1 MITRPRLPFSRKLV
15 VHRWLLGLFGCET
28 FDQLAAGL
36 RDEALEGLDTDNVH
50 CLHAA
55 LRLHLPEDRRPSL
68 SDDRLLEHDQS
79 IVGITQRLNRPR
91 IRRGEPELK
100 WKYFQ
105 YLSLL
110 FTEIYLKRY
119 FEDPAGLLAELAS
132 YAERFNT
139 SLPEAERVVAFD
151 PDGDPVSQLNKVAFQ
166 MATGSGKTLLM
177 HANILQYRR
186 RLKAGGRLH
195 TLNRMILLT
204 PNEGLSRQ
212 HIREFRAAGINAELF
227 NRNGSLLSGA
237 VVEVLDVHKLRN
249 ENDKK
254 AGKGEKTVP
263 VEAFEGNNLVL
274 VDEGHRGASSGRE
287 GAWIRRR
294 DELCADGFSFEYS
307 ATFSQAVKGNRD
319 LTDRYA
325 RATLF
330 DYSYRWFHDDGFG
343 KDFKIFNLEE
353 KPGQESGNELWR
365 AKYLTAALLTFFQQ
379 QHLYREGGSALQSY
393 NLERP
398 LWVFVGSRVVSGFSS
413 LEASDIADILR
424 FLSDYVA
431 DRTSAV
437 NRIHE
442 ILTQGLVASDG
453 RDLFRGQFAAL
464 TTKGLSAATVYG
476 ESLELLFN
484 APDGGSLHIARL
496 EGASGE
502 LALTVGDNDPFGVIN
517 VGDPAKLAKHLRDQ
531 EFDVVDRRFAGSLFH
546 GINDNDS
553 TVNLLVGAKK
563 FNEGWNSW
571 RVSSMGLM
579 RVGSTEGATI
589 IQLFGRGVRLKGRG
603 WTLKRSS
610 RLGSAHGEPPVSLR
624 PLETLQVFGV
634 RANYMAQFRAI
645 LEEEG
650 LDADRKPRF
659 VPVTREPLPTPGLKV
674 IRLKRAVAGQSPE
687 TAFTRIGPNA
697 VLRPPG
703 TGAAPEVDAYL
714 LRHPVVVDWYPKIRA
729 QRSKGAGG
737 EAAGEA
743 RHEARLTR
751 RHVEHLDLDELFLD
765 LQRFKVERG
774 WHNLTV
780 SRTAIRALLD
790 GDASGGSGWYR
801 LRVPAPE
808 LEFDDY
814 GKVRVWRDIALA
826 LLKKYAA
833 RFYAASRQAWEAR
846 HLEYRDLDYDD
857 PSYPAVVI
865 QEGLRTGYE
874 IEIAKSGD
882 ADADAEIAV
891 AIDRLIEH
899 AEAGRRDPHE
909 LGEVK
914 TISFDRHLYR
924 PLLSTTDNSLAR
936 ISPAPLNRGEYTF
949 VQDLERFCAANRD
962 RFEGINLHLMRN
974 MSRGRGVSFFEA
986 ANFHPDFI
994 LWAVGG
1000 GRQRIAFIDPKG
1012 LRQEARHGPK
1022 VRFHEKIKEIEQRL
1036 GDPTVTLDSFIVSV
1050 TPFADLKNLWGE
1062 DKADLAER
1070 HIFFQEDRDTYI
1082 RDILATIGI
1091 PAV

>member
-1 MITRPRLPFSRKLV
+1 MEVLPVSR
-15 VHRWLLGLFGCET
+15 
-28 FDQLAAGL
+28 
-36 RDEALEGLDTDNVH
+36 
-50 CLHAA
+50 AA
-55 LRLHLPEDRRPSL
+55 LHRDL
-68 SDDRLLEHDQS
+68 SGS
-79 IVGITQRLNRPR
+79 ILR
-91 IRRGEPELK
+91 
-100 WKYFQ
+100 
-105 YLSLL
+105 
-110 FTEIYLKRY
+110 
-119 FEDPAGLLAELAS
+119 DPAGLLAELAS
-132 YAERFNT
+132 YTERFNT
-139 SLPEAERVVAFD
+139 SLPEAERIAAFD

-186 RLKAGGRLH
+186 RLKAGGRIH

-237 VVEVLDVHKLRN
+237 VVEVLDVHKLRD
-249 ENDKK
+249 ENDRN
-254 AGKGEKTVP
+254 AGRGEKTVP

-274 VDEGHRGASSGRE
+274 VDEGHRGASSGRA

-325 RATLF
+325 RATLV

-353 KPGQESGNELWR
+353 KPGQERGNELWR

-379 QHLYREGGSALQSY
+379 QHLFREGGSALRPY

-398 LWVFVGSRVVSGFSS
+398 LWVFVGSRVVAGFSKK
-413 LEASDIADILR
+413 EASDIADILG
-424 FLSDYVA
+424 FLADYVS
-431 DRTSAV
+431 DRSSAIS
-437 NRIHE
+437 RIRE
-442 ILTQGLVASDG
+442 ILAQGLVASDG
-453 RDLFRGQFAAL
+453 KDLFKGQFAAL
-464 TTKGLSAATVYG
+464 KTQGLSATAVYD

-484 APDGGSLHIARL
+484 APDGGSFHIARL
-496 EGASGE
+496 EGAQGE

-517 VGDPAKLAKHLRDQ
+517 VGDPAKLAKHLD
-531 EFDVVDRRFAGSLFH
+531 ELDFHVVNGQFAGSLFH
-546 GINDNDS
+546 GINNDDS

-589 IQLFGRGVRLKGRG
+589 IQLFGRGVRLKGRD

-610 RLGSAHGEPPVSLR
+610 RLGSALGEPPVSLR

-650 LDADRKPRF
+650 LDTERKSRF
-659 VPVTREPLPTPGLKV
+659 VPVTREPLPTPALKV
-674 IRLKRAVAGQSPE
+674 IRLKGTVAGTDPAS
-687 TAFTRIGPNA
+687 AFTRVGPSA

-703 TGAAPEVDAYL
+703 TGAAPEVDTYL

-729 QRSKGAGG
+729 RPSSGAGNG
-737 EAAGEA
+737 AARETP
-743 RHEARLTR
+743 HEGRLTR
-751 RHVEHLDLDELFLD
+751 AHVEHLDLDDLFID
-765 LQRFKVERG
+765 LQLFKTERR
-774 WHNLTV
+774 WHNLMV
-780 SRTAIRALLD
+780 SRAAIRALLGDNGED
-790 GDASGGSGWYR
+790 GSSWYC
-801 LRVPAPE
+801 LRIPAPE

-814 GKVRVWRDIALA
+814 GKVRIWREIALA
-826 LLKKYAA
+826 LLKKYTA

-857 PSYPAVVI
+857 PSYPAVAI
-865 QEGLRTGYE
+865 QEGLKTGYE

-882 ADADAEIAV
+882 AEADAEIAAAV
-891 AIDRLIEH
+891 DQLIED
-899 AEAGRRDPHE
+899 AEAGRRDPHQH
-909 LGEVK
+909 GDVR

-924 PLLSTTDNSLAR
+924 PLLSATDNSLAR

-949 VQDLERFCAANRD
+949 VQDLERFCADNRG
-962 RFEGINLHLMRN
+962 RLEGTNLHLMRN

-986 ANFHPDFI
+986 SNFHPDFI
-994 LWAVGG
+994 LWAIGG

-1012 LRQEARHGPK
+1012 LRQEPRHGPK
-1022 VRFHEKIKEIEQRL
+1022 VRFHEKIKEIERRL
-1036 GDPTVTLDSFIVSV
+1036 GDPAVTLDSFIISV
-1050 TPFADLKNLWGE
+1050 TPFADLKNLWGK
-1062 DKADLAER
+1062 DKVALTRR
-1070 HIFFQEDRDTYI
+1070 HILFQEDPHYI
-1082 RDILATIGI
+1082 RQILAATGV
-1091 PAV
+1091 PGV

>member
-1 MITRPRLPFSRKLV
+1 MTRPRLPFSRKLV

-28 FDQLAAGL
+28 FDQLAANL
-36 RDEALEGLDTDNVH
+36 RDEALEGLDADNVH
-50 CLHAA
+50 RLHRA
-55 LRLHLPEDRRPSL
+55 LRLHVPEQQRSLLP
-68 SDDRLLEHDQS
+68 DDRLLEHDQT
-79 IVGITQRLNRPR
+79 IVGVTQRLNRPR
-91 IRRGEPELK
+91 IKRGEPELK

-110 FTEIYLKRY
+110 FTEIYLDRY

-132 YAERFNT
+132 HAEQFNA
-139 SLPEAERVVAFD
+139 SLPEAERVAAFN
-151 PDGDPVSQLNKVAFQ
+151 PDGDPATQLNKVAFQ

-186 RLKAGGRLH
+186 HLKAGGRIH

-237 VVEVLDVHKLRN
+237 VVEVLDVHKLRD
-249 ENDKK
+249 ENDRD
-254 AGKGEKTVP
+254 AGRGEKTVP

-274 VDEGHRGASSGRE
+274 VDEGHRGASSGRA

-307 ATFSQAVKGNRD
+307 ATFAQAVKGNRD

-353 KPGQESGNELWR
+353 KPGQERGNELWR
-365 AKYLTAALLTFFQQ
+365 TKYLTAALLTFFQQ
-379 QHLYREGGSALQSY
+379 QHLFREGGSALRPY

-398 LWVFVGSRVVSGFSS
+398 LWVFVGSRVVAGFSTK
-413 LEASDIADILR
+413 EASDIADILG
-424 FLSDYVA
+424 FLANYVSDRV
-431 DRTSAV
+431 SV
-437 NRIHE
+437 VSRIRE
-442 ILTQGLVASDG
+442 ILADGLVASEG
-453 RDLFRGQFAAL
+453 KDLFKGQFVAL
-464 TTKGLSAATVYG
+464 KSKGLSADAVYD
-476 ESLELLFN
+476 ETLQLLFN

-496 EGASGE
+496 EGAQGE
-502 LALTVGDNDPFGVIN
+502 LALTVGDNEPFGVIN
-517 VGDPAKLAKHLRDQ
+517 VGDPAKLAKHLDGLGFR
-531 EFDVVDRRFAGSLFH
+531 VVDGQFAGSLFH
-546 GINDNDS
+546 GINNDDS

-589 IQLFGRGVRLKGRG
+589 IQLFGRGVRLKGRD

-610 RLGSAHGEPPVSLR
+610 RLGPALGKPPVSLN

-650 LDADRKPRF
+650 LDTERKPRF
-659 VPVTREPLPTPGLKV
+659 VPVTLEPLPAPALKV
-674 IRLKRAVAGQSPE
+674 IRLKETVAGTDPAS
-687 TAFTRIGPNA
+687 AFTRIGPNA
-697 VLRPPG
+697 ILRPPG
-703 TGAAPEVDAYL
+703 AGASPEVDTYL
-714 LRHPVVVDWYPKIRA
+714 LRHPVVVDWYPKIRVR
-729 QRSKGAGG
+729 RSEGAGG
-737 EAAGEA
+737 ESVREA
-743 RHEARLTR
+743 PHQGLLTR
-751 RHVEHLDLDELFLD
+751 RHVEHLDLDELFID
-765 LQRFKVERG
+765 LQRHKVERG

-780 SRTAIRALLD
+780 SQEAIRALLD
-790 GDASGGSGWYR
+790 DSGEVGSSWYR
-801 LRVPAPE
+801 LRIPALE

-814 GKVRVWRDIALA
+814 GKVRVWRDITLA

-857 PSYPAVVI
+857 PSYPAVAI
-865 QEGLRTGYE
+865 QEALKTGYE
-874 IEIAKSGD
+874 IEIGRSGD
-882 ADADAEIAV
+882 AEADAEIAA
-891 AIDRLIEH
+891 AIDQLIED
-899 AEAGRRDPHE
+899 AEAGRRDPHQH
-909 LGEVK
+909 GDVR

-924 PLLSTTDNSLAR
+924 PLLSTTNNSLAR
-936 ISPAPLNRGEYTF
+936 VSPAPLNCGEYTF
-949 VQDLERFCAANRD
+949 VQDLERFCADNRD
-962 RFEGINLHLMRN
+962 RLDGINLHLMRN
-974 MSRGRGVSFFEA
+974 MSRGRGLSFFEA
-986 ANFHPDFI
+986 SNFHPDFI
-994 LWAVGG
+994 LWAT
-1000 GRQRIAFIDPKG
+1000 GRGCQRIAFIDPKG
-1012 LRQEARHGPK
+1012 MRQEPPHGPK
-1022 VRFHEKIKEIEQRL
+1022 VRFHEKIKEIERRL
-1036 GDPTVTLDSFIVSV
+1036 GDPTVTLDSCIVSV
-1050 TPFADLKNLWGE
+1050 TSFADLKNLWSE
-1062 DKADLAER
+1062 NKTDLAKR
-1070 HIFFQEDRDTYI
+1070 NIFFQEDRATYI
-1082 RDILATIGI
+1082 SDILTAIGV
-1091 PAV
+1091 PAS